1 MKHFSLLLILFCSLQ
16 SMAQLPN
23 RVIYLTNEK
32 ISVGILKD
40 VGGRI
45 VFFGKPGGENFL
57 YSDSALW
64 NEPEERRVVPSA
76 RGFNKPY
83 FGFITWAGPQSQ
95 WWNFQDLNPRRKN
108 AVWPPDPYFEFG
120 AFEIKNQTPTSLTI
134 VGPVSE
140 ISGLQ
145 LTKSFT
151 IKDNKLEIKV
161 SAMNG
166 RTESVSWDLW
176 SNIRFDAHT
185 NFWIPAS
192 EKKLIKVDKEETDVR
207 GFVPHSFE
215 GNQFKFL
222 PPATTSKMLI
232 SKAFLY
238 PNEGAFYIQKESGMM
253 VVKFDLIDQ
262 KLIHPEQAIVEV
274 YNCITPS
281 GKADDI
287 LELEHHSA
295 FKTLQPGESMELS
308 ETWEI
313 KPSEK

>member
-1 MKHFSLLLILFCSLQ
+1 MKRFTLLLILFCSLQ
-16 SMAQLPN
+16 SMAQLRN

-45 VFFGKPGGENFL
+45 VFFGKPGSENFL

-64 NEPEERRVVPSA
+64 NEPEDKRVVTTPQSD
-76 RGFNKPY
+76 NKPY
-83 FGFITWAGPQSQ
+83 CGFITWAGPQSQ
-95 WWNFQDLNPRRKN
+95 WWNFQSANPSRKN
-108 AVWPPDPYFEFG
+108 AVWPPDPYVEFG

-151 IKDNKLEIKV
+151 INDNKLEIKV

-185 NFWIPAS
+185 KFGIPAS
-192 EKKLIKVDKEETDVR
+192 DKKLIKVEKEETDVR
-207 GFVPHSFE
+207 SFVPYTFK
-215 GNQFKFL
+215 GNEFKFL
-222 PPATTSKMLI
+222 PPASSPKILI
-232 SKAFLY
+232 SKVFLY
-238 PNEGAFYIQKESGMM
+238 PSEGTFYIQKESGTM

-262 KLIHPEQAIVEV
+262 KLIHPEQAMVEV
-274 YNCITPS
+274 YNCISPD
-281 GKADDI
+281 GKSDI

-308 ETWEI
+308 EIWEI
-313 KPSEK
+313 KPLEK